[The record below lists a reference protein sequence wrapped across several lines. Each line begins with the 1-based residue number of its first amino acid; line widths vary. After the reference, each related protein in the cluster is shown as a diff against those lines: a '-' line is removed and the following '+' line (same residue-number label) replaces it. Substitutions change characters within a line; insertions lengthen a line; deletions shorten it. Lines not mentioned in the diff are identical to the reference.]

1 MRSANDPVGYR
12 RGLVLGLTLAETLL
26 LVLFI
31 LLLVYAALGQQRD
44 KKMKEQEAQIAG
56 LSLRIDSGVDRLARE
71 LTLSGIASNPDE
83 LSRRLNRLTDEMA
96 RNAQL
101 QKDLSTYQRLV
112 PTASEAKQLADAF
125 EVQQSETAQQV
136 LDRHLSLTTTAPPAE
151 TTDAPKTLAE
161 ALAALDRMA
170 GQLDYY
176 ERQQLTAGNGLT
188 YPPCWQRDGKI
199 VYTYDALLLDDGLRL
214 AVTDNRTGLDM
225 AGLRANGT
233 EPPLGQ
239 TISRQTFLAQTK
251 GLHAWSVGQGCRF
264 YARIVDG
271 TSAGNKTGYIQA
283 RKAVEDRFYPLV
295 AVAGAAAPTPVPA
308 SGPTP

>member
-1 MRSANDPVGYR
+1 MRGANDPVGYR

-44 KKMKEQEAQIAG
+44 KKMKEQEAQIAS
-56 LSLRIDSGVDRLARE
+56 LNLRIDSGVDRLARE

-83 LSRRLNRLTDEMA
+83 LSRKLNRLTDEMA

-101 QKDLSTYQRLV
+101 EKDLSTYQRLV

-125 EVQQSETAQQV
+125 EVQQRPETPLQI
-136 LDRHLSLTTTAPPAE
+136 LDRHLSRTTTAPPASS
-151 TTDAPKTLAE
+151 TDAPRTLAE

-176 ERQQLTAGNGLT
+176 ERQQVTAGNGLS
-188 YPPCWQRDGKI
+188 YPPCWQRNGKI
-199 VYTYDALLLDDGLRL
+199 IYTYDALLLDDGLRL
-214 AVTDNRTGLDM
+214 SITDDRTGLDM

-233 EPPLGQ
+233 EPSLGQ

-251 GLHAWSVGQGCRF
+251 GLHAWSVSQGCRF
-264 YARIVDG
+264 YARIIDG
-271 TSAGNKTGYIQA
+271 TSAGNKSGYIQG
-283 RKAVEDRFYPLV
+283 RRAVEDRFYPLV
-295 AVAGAAAPTPVPA
+295 AASAATP
-308 SGPTP
+308 